1 MRNVVGRSLRRG
13 SLTLMLAGLAIP
25 LGCEAEAETMGEV
38 DLVAVV
44 GGDTFI
50 GVLADDEGVV
60 AYVCDGTDSEVM
72 LAEWFIMENNGGS
85 FEATNTVATATGT
98 IDVSIR
104 GSFADG
110 TASGTLTIDGQ
121 ASDFEASGSS
131 GDEGT
136 YRAEDTDYLAAW
148 VVIGDDL
155 RGAVINRNT
164 GDLFSGGNIQ
174 PTSGT
179 FEFMGVSLTPLKLT
193 ISDY

>member
-1 MRNVVGRSLRRG
+1 MMWAFDYLMSFIKQRGAGREHR
-13 SLTLMLAGLAIP
+13 P
-25 LGCEAEAETMGEV
+25 LGVIIDELTEG
-38 DLVAVV
+38 DLTGGFKVA
-44 GGDTFI
+44 
-50 GVLADDEGVV
+50 
-60 AYVCDGTDSEVM
+60 
-72 LAEWFIMENNGGS
+72 
-85 FEATNTVATATGT
+85 ATGT

-104 GSFADG
+104 GSFGDG
-110 TASGTLTIDGQ
+110 TASGTLTINGQ

-136 YRAEDTDYLAAW
+136 YRAKDNDYLAAW
-148 VVIGDDL
+148 VIVGDDL

>member
-1 MRNVVGRSLRRG
+1 M
-13 SLTLMLAGLAIP
+13 MLAGLAIP
-25 LGCEAEAETMGEV
+25 LGCDTEAETMGEV

-50 GVLADDEGVV
+50 GVLADDDGVV

-72 LAEWFIMENNGGS
+72 LAEWFIMKNDGGS
-85 FEATNTVATATGT
+85 FEATNTVATDTGT

-104 GSFADG
+104 GSFTDG
-110 TASGTLTIDGQ
+110 AATGTLTIDGE
-121 ASDFEASGSS
+121 ASDFEANGSS

-136 YRAEDTDYLAAW
+136 YRAQDDDYLAAW
-148 VVIGDDL
+148 VVVGNNL

-164 GDLFSGGNIQ
+164 GDLFAAGNIQ
-174 PTSGT
+174 PTAA
-179 FEFMGVSLTPLKLT
+179 FDFMGVSLTPSKLT